1 MSFNIVFMGTS
12 DFAKEILEYLYLKK
26 NFHIKAVYTQPPRRS
41 KRGQKINLSPVHK
54 FADEKKIKVFSPSKL
69 SDVDVQN
76 IEQIKPDNLIVVSY
90 GLILPLKVIRIPSC
104 GAINVH
110 ASMLPKWRG
119 AAPIHRAILNGDT
132 NTGISIM
139 KIEEGLDQ
147 GPTYMQSAIEIGKN
161 DTFKV
166 VYNNLVDVGKAT
178 LDKFFS
184 IDVHLMPVKQNNLMA
199 TYAKKIEKS
208 EIQINFNDEVMTAHN
223 KIRAFSP
230 KPGAWFLFNSRK
242 YKIS

>member
-1 MSFNIVFMGTS
+1 MI
-12 DFAKEILEYLYLKK
+12 ILDD
-26 NFHIKAVYTQPPRRS
+26 
-41 KRGQKINLSPVHK
+41 NLS
-54 FADEKKIKVFSPSKL
+54 
-69 SDVDVQN
+69 
-76 IEQIKPDNLIVVSY
+76 VVSY
-90 GLILPLKVIRIPSC
+90 GVILPIEVIRIPSC
-104 GAINVH
+104 GAVNVH

-242 YKIS
+242 YKIFNSEVIGINEIDNFKKNKNLILKFKNGFLHVKNIQKEGKKIMSIQDFERGQSKELKDIRETLG